1 MTYKQEFPAFDDVL
15 PTLEGFKDSSW
26 HNDACPSL
34 IKELGNENF
43 LQVFVDWKNKEMSD
57 FADFVQPA
65 PKATTSAVPKSDL
78 SYLGMPSV
86 VSTTKEPFKSE
97 RVEKM
102 REEDALK
109 EQEDAE
115 KLRLKD
121 YVDSKVSFQECVLI
135 NVASSMESW
144 QGKEY

>member
-57 FADFVQPA
+57 FADLMGNDYGRFV
-65 PKATTSAVPKSDL
+65 VMLGL
-78 SYLGMPSV
+78 SNGSTEDILITNDWDEV
-86 VSTTKEPFKSE
+86 VFLTKNFSF
-97 RVEKM
+97 
-102 REEDALK
+102 K
-109 EQEDAE
+109 EQA
-115 KLRLKD
+115 
-121 YVDSKVSFQECVLI
+121 
-135 NVASSMESW
+135 
-144 QGKEY
+144 